1 MGTPPDPTTTGGA
14 GGTTSSPGT
23 NAKVSDDFESG
34 TVGQAPDAALWTL
47 KVNESSS
54 IAVTSEQKH
63 GGSQA
68 VKVMGASGST
78 MMFNKS
84 IFPLPDG
91 VVYFRTWMR
100 FDSADWMNHV
110 GFVAASPGE
119 ESQEVRFGGQ
129 QNAYNA
135 NLAAD
140 GDGVTPNPWASPEC
154 TMCLTPVPNE
164 WACVRGK
171 LDFTNNALQL
181 YVGDTLAVDAD
192 APEDWHAGTGKLQQG
207 TTQLGFGW
215 AVYGGTSNTVYYD
228 DIAIGYE
235 PIGCE

>member
-1 MGTPPDPTTTGGA
+1 MGNTPDPNAGGA
-14 GGTTSSPGT
+14 GTGSTPPSTG
-23 NAKVSDDFESG
+23 NAEVVEDFESA
-34 TVGQAPDAALWTL
+34 TVGAAPDAAVWTL
-47 KVNESSS
+47 KVSDPSS

-63 GGSQA
+63 GGSNA
-68 VKVMGASGST
+68 VKVVGSSGET
-78 MMFNKS
+78 MMFNTS
-84 IFPLPDG
+84 VFPLPAG
-91 VVYFRTWMR
+91 VVYFRAWMR
-100 FDSADWMNHV
+100 FDSAEWMNHV

-135 NLAAD
+135 NLASD
-140 GDGVTPNPWASPEC
+140 GDGLSPNPWAQPACEL
-154 TMCLTPVPNE
+154 CLAPVPNE

-171 LDFTNNALQL
+171 LDFANNAVQL

-192 APEDWHAGTGKLQQG
+192 APEDWHAGTGKLPQSP
-207 TTQLGFGW
+207 TQLGFGW
-215 AVYGGTSNTVYYD
+215 AVYGGASNTVYYD